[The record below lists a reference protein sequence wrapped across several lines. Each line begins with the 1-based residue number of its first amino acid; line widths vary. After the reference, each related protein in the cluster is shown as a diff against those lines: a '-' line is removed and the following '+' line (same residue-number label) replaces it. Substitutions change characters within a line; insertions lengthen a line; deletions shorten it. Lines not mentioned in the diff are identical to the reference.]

1 MQNAQNSLPF
11 HFFGNVWLEE
21 PSHFLDE
28 DEYESLQRYM
38 PLIRALDSEWQ
49 HRKSSQIIQFR

>member
-1 MQNAQNSLPF
+1 MDSDHSPLPF

-21 PSHFLDE
+21 PSRFLDE
-28 DEYESLQRYM
+28 DEYETFQRFM

-49 HRKSSQIIQFR
+49 RRISCRTLLF